1 MISIDDI
8 IKIRE
13 QVKAKQNKKRYEHTL
28 GVAYTAAALAFMYDI
43 DPLKAELAGVLHDC
57 AKCMS
62 DDELITECHKSG
74 IHLSKEEIESPQV
87 IHAIY
92 GSVLARKKY
101 GIKDKD
107 IINAVRY
114 HTTGRDNMSLLEKI
128 IFTADYIEPL
138 RCEAPHLE
146 ELRKLAFTDID
157 ECVYSILSQTVSYL
171 EDLGKQIVTD
181 TLKAYQW
188 YKNERENDNE

>member
-28 GVAYTAAALAFMYDI
+28 GVAYTAAALAFMYDM
-43 DPLKAELAGVLHDC
+43 DPLKAELAGMLHDC

-62 DDELITECHKSG
+62 DDELITECSKNG
-74 IHLSKEEIESPQV
+74 IHLSNEELESPQV

-92 GSVLARKKY
+92 GSVLAREKY
-101 GIKDKD
+101 GINDDD

-157 ECVYSILSQTVSYL
+157 ECVYRILSQTVSYL
-171 EDLGKQIVTD
+171 EGLDKQIVPD

-188 YKNERENDNE
+188 YRNERKNYNE